1 MAPPT
6 GEKMYKCTLCTCIF
20 KRVASLNGH
29 ITKVHAEASKEGDND
44 IQSVMQQLRD
54 LEKQTL
60 PQNAPEKPVNPPN
73 TSSLARE
80 VESLPEIA
88 ANAPVA
94 DLNVARVASENV
106 ESVDVNLELSLV
118 KLADSSVDGVVKH
131 YDVLQRKVGDVRWYV
146 CSYCGKEFKKPSDL
160 IRHIR
165 IHTRERPF
173 KVGLVNFCIFIS

>member
-1 MAPPT
+1 M
-6 GEKMYKCTLCTCIF
+6 F

-29 ITKVHAEASKEGDND
+29 ITKVHAGAPKDSDSD

-60 PQNAPEKPVNPPN
+60 PQTVREAPVNALN
-73 TSSLARE
+73 TLRLPQT
-80 VESLPEIA
+80 VESLPETVA
-88 ANAPVA
+88 SVPVA
-94 DLNVARVASENV
+94 DLNVAG
-106 ESVDVNLELSLV
+106 ESVKIEDVNLELSVV

-131 YDVLQRKVGDVRWYV
+131 YEVLQRKAGDVRWYV

-165 IHTRERPF
+165 VHTRERPF
-173 KVGLVNFCIFIS
+173 KVRFCEISLFLNIIA